1 MQLYKTDSA
10 MIMLSSRKVWQCN
23 ALFGRCA
30 DVHQGERKVYIVQKC
45 GGENIVVQDGQCYAS
60 VKKQKKK
67 RCVQYDNNAMH
78 SLAEVHQGEM

>member
-1 MQLYKTDSA
+1 M
-10 MIMLSSRKVWQCN
+10 
-23 ALFGRCA
+23 
-30 DVHQGERKVYIVQKC
+30 YIVQKS
-45 GGENIVVQDGQCYAS
+45 GGENIVVQDGQCYDS